1 MGSLFWGTLFFVGGT
16 SGQLAL
22 VGTNSPEALAGVGA
36 IFIGIGVIR
45 ILSTLNE
52 AA

>member
-1 MGSLFWGTLFFVGGT
+1 MGSLFWGTLFFVGGA

-36 IFIGIGVIR
+36 IFIGMGVIR
-45 ILSTLNE
+45 ITQHIE
-52 AA
+52 